1 MMARRRSGIKVYR
14 AEAGKTKRDRESLSL
29 FALQSAALIILMVFW
44 WNAFLSVFR
53 LPFDVRRLYAGTA
66 SVVLLLG
73 VLNRY
78 RGAAAAAAGMIPA
91 ALLLWMGRDVAV
103 QLYEW
108 ILQKQDALFS
118 GQPAGSRSFSGI
130 AVLVS
135 VPLLELLLWIQ
146 RTGRG

>member
-66 SVVLLLG
+66 GAVLLLG

-78 RGAAAAAAGMIPA
+78 RGAAALAAESINISDMTNKS
-91 ALLLWMGRDVAV
+91 RDKFAYTMVDVEQRADEETV
-103 QLYEW
+103 ER
-108 ILQKQDALFS
+108 IRRID
-118 GQPAGSRSFSGI
+118 G
-130 AVLVS
+130 VLRVR
-135 VPLLELLLWIQ
+135 VL
-146 RTGRG
+146 